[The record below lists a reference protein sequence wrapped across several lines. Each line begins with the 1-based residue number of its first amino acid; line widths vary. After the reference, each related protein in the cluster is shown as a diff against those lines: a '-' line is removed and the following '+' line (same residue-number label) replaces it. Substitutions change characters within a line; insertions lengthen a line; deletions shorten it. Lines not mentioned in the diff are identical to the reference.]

1 MKKFMNTVMTYKAYH
16 LGACLELSDGQ
27 LQKLIEMF
35 NRQTDRKAQSVLG
48 GRCSTTRCDIKGIG
62 PVVIKQYMRGGFI
75 RHIVKQTHLR
85 TEKTRG
91 QKEYEFLQKVRA
103 FGINTPEPVAYAFIG
118 RLVYKAW
125 LITKAIDQAVSLAQ
139 LSVVD
144 QSRLR
149 RVMESVMEQVYAL
162 IENNILHVDLHPGNV
177 IVTREN
183 QVILIDFD
191 KGRIFS
197 GSKNK
202 LRDRYLDRW
211 QRAIIKH
218 GLPAMLNEI
227 FLLGC
232 DRNFENS

>member
-1 MKKFMNTVMTYKAYH
+1 MNSQRTYNAYH
-16 LGACLELSDGQ
+16 FGACRELSDRQ

-35 NRQTDRKAQSVLG
+35 NRQADTKTDTVLG
-48 GRCSTTRCDIKGIG
+48 GRCSTTLSQLNGIG

-75 RHIVKQTHLR
+75 RHLVKRTHFR
-85 TEKTRG
+85 MDKTRG

-103 FGINTPEPVAYAFIG
+103 FGINTPEPVAYAYIG
-118 RLVYKAW
+118 SLVYKAW
-125 LITKAIDQAVSLAQ
+125 LITKAIDQPVSLAQ
-139 LSVVD
+139 LSVAD
-144 QSRLR
+144 KSRTQQ
-149 RVMESVMEQVYAL
+149 VMDSVMDQVQAL
-162 IENNILHVDLHPGNV
+162 IEHKILHVDLHPGNV

-202 LRDRYLDRW
+202 LQQRYLDRW

-218 GLPAMLNEI
+218 GLPAMLNNR

-232 DRNFENS
+232 N

>member
-1 MKKFMNTVMTYKAYH
+1 MITMQSYKAYH
-16 LGACLELSDGQ
+16 FGACYKLSDRQ
-27 LQKLIEMF
+27 LQVLAEMF
-35 NRQTDRKAQSVLG
+35 NRQTDMKSQTVLG
-48 GRCSTTRCDIKGIG
+48 GRCSTIQSQINGIG

-75 RHIVKQTHLR
+75 RHLVKRAHFKID
-85 TEKTRG
+85 KTRG
-91 QKEYEFLQKVRA
+91 QKEYEFLQKVRT

-118 RLVYKAW
+118 SLIYKAW

-139 LSVVD
+139 LSLAD
-144 QSRLR
+144 QSRTR
-149 RVMESVMEQVYAL
+149 QIMESVMEQVYAL

-183 QVILIDFD
+183 KVILIDFD

-197 GSKNK
+197 GSKNT
-202 LRDRYLDRW
+202 LRDRYLQRW

-227 FLLGC
+227 FYWDAIG
-232 DRNFENS
+232 N

>member
-1 MKKFMNTVMTYKAYH
+1 MNTMQTYNAYH
-16 LGACLELSDGQ
+16 FGACVALSDRQ
-27 LQKLIEMF
+27 LQTLTEMF
-35 NRQTDRKAQSVLG
+35 NRQTDTKAQTVLG
-48 GRCSTTRCDIKGIG
+48 GRCSVIQSQINGIG

-75 RHIVKQTHLR
+75 RHLVKRVHFR
-85 TEKTRG
+85 MDKTRG

-118 RLVYKAW
+118 SLVYKAW

-139 LSVVD
+139 LSLAD
-144 QSRLR
+144 QSRTR
-149 RVMESVMEQVYAL
+149 RVMESVMDQVYAL
-162 IENNILHVDLHPGNV
+162 IEHNILHVDLHPGNV

-202 LRDRYLDRW
+202 LQQRYLDRW

-218 GLPAMLNEI
+218 GLPAMLNNR

-232 DRNFENS
+232 N